1 MIVGIVGMIMLLF
14 AWGVETKKTLENR
27 MSQVPRKF
35 ASMYA
40 VASGLLTVHAVML
53 GDIIF
58 KAITPNCFAV
68 GVTGTRPC
76 PRAEPKP
83 ATGVG
88 DGPVNLP
95 ALARVPTI

>member
-40 VASGLLTVHAVML
+40 VASGLLTVHVVML

-58 KAITPNCFAV
+58 AVLNLFATV
-68 GVTGTRPC
+68 Q
-76 PRAEPKP
+76 
-83 ATGVG
+83 
-88 DGPVNLP
+88 
-95 ALARVPTI
+95 ALINFVYSYK